1 MIKTINDKTVT
12 VKITRGELCRLM
24 LLCTTA
30 SLVEGKQWKEL
41 HDKLQD
47 QLIVNDRKIK
57 EKDND

>member
-30 SLVEGKQWKEL
+30 SLVDGKQWKEL
-41 HDKLQD
+41 HDKLKD
-47 QLIVNDRKIK
+47 QLEAFDKYAEVSK
-57 EKDND
+57 